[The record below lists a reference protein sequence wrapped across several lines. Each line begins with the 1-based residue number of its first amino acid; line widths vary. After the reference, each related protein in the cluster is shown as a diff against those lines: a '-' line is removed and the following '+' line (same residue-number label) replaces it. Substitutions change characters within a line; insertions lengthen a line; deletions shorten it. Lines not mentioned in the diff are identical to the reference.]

1 MQTFWQKLWFY
12 TRLLMIA
19 AVSICVLLF
28 LIFNFRA
35 TVRPGVDLI
44 FKEYNEPSLLFVLFM
59 TSFVSI
65 LAWWLFW
72 TIFRTIKQVRTG
84 RDKAKVERLSRE
96 VEEMKVKAARLQV
109 KASSLMPSNEIDAPP
124 PTL

>member
-109 KASSLMPSNEIDAPP
+109 KASSLTPSNEIDAPP